1 MRFFFLGVTIFI
13 KFFLKKKLKKFSKKK
28 KKKKEKKTSK
38 KTDFC
43 FVARARRDDDIIGR
57 SPRLLLPHQHHGF
70 VFASTENQNRRPSS
84 TLQGAK
90 DVRARSRRFG
100 ETIVVGERGGGGKVD
115 VATGPVFGRVESDG
129 QRHVRAIGE
138 SVRGF
143 RGDGGERRER
153 RLRRGGRRGERGVF
167 EREGNGRTS
176 ETKFDLS

>member
-1 MRFFFLGVTIFI
+1 MILHLNFEEKIENFQ
-13 KFFLKKKLKKFSKKK
+13 KKKRKKNVKSNTFPHY
-28 KKKKEKKTSK
+28 EKKHVLW
-38 KTDFC
+38 C
-43 FVARARRDDDIIGR
+43 AENRDER
-57 SPRLLLPHQHHGF
+57 HHRENSSATIPDGF

-84 TLQGAK
+84 TLQGTK

-100 ETIVVGERGGGGKVD
+100 EIIVVGGGSKVD

-129 QRHVRAIGE
+129 ERHVRAIGE

-143 RGDGGERRER
+143 RGDGRERGER